1 MIFKY
6 TNIFNEID
14 SESIAAAGGKG
25 ANLGEMTKAGFP
37 VPPGFIINTD
47 AFNDFINNYEGL
59 EKLYNKLDKLK
70 SDNLDEVRK
79 TGILVRKTI
88 ENIYVPVKIEHE
100 VSERLK
106 LFGEKDFFAVRSS
119 ATAEDLPG
127 ASFAGQQ
134 DTFLNIRG
142 IENILINIRKC
153 WVSLFTDR
161 AILYRIEKGFSHR
174 EVKLSAVIQQMIFPD
189 TSGIMFTADPLSGH
203 RNKIS
208 IDAGFGLGEALV
220 SGLITPDLYKV
231 NKKNFSIIK
240 KDVNEKKLQII
251 PVPGGGTKAEN
262 LTKKQSTAQA
272 LTDEQIILLAKM
284 GKKIEDHYGS
294 PQDIEWCFEK
304 DELFI
309 VQSRPITSLFPVPE
323 MTNQEKSLHVYI
335 SFGHFQVM
343 TEPLPPMSHSIIKLF
358 IPPGKKGYEGE
369 YNPFILSA
377 GGRLYFDLSPVLYR
391 RIGRKIL
398 PKMLHSIDPL
408 MAAAVLEVVGRE
420 DFLKGAV
427 VSNYKS
433 GIKTPGKWLLP
444 IFIKSIKVT
453 LWKDSTGRTEEIFN
467 KLKNEINKIKHNL
480 QTVSEGRARL
490 IFGRESV
497 EHILNTLI
505 VVFPHIIP
513 ALLSIKRIHKMFPED
528 AMSDDIIALQRGLKG
543 NVTTEMD
550 LKTGDLADII
560 KESSGLFEILSE
572 SSNIKNTI
580 QDLKNDDRYYRFNE
594 EWMKFIELYGFRGV
608 GEIDISRPRWK
619 DDPSSIIK
627 VIMGSM
633 KDDTKGAHR
642 RHYNKLEKEAE
653 QAADRLMKFVN
664 RGLLGKYRARKL
676 KHLIKDYRNSLPLRE
691 HGKYFLMKLFG
702 IVREV
707 ILETSEKLYA
717 EKRIDKT
724 NDVWFLDYNEL
735 IEAVSNPLEDI
746 QTRIDIRK
754 NEMGLFRDMT
764 PPRVITSDGDIPVA
778 KHNGEFPEGSLPG
791 AGVSA
796 GTVEGVA
803 RVLMDPHSEVLNPG
817 EILVAPFTDPAWTPL
832 FINASAVVIEVGGLM
847 THGSVI
853 AREYGIPAVVSIDN
867 ATKLIRTGQ
876 KIRVNGDL
884 GFVEVIEE

>member
-1 MIFKY
+1 MNYIYTQTFKD
-6 TNIFNEID
+6 ID
-14 SESIAAAGGKG
+14 AGSLGLAGGKG

-37 VPPGFIINTD
+37 IPPGFIINTD
-47 AFNDFINNYEGL
+47 AYTDFINSYEGM
-59 EKLYNKLDKLK
+59 EELYNKIDKLK
-70 SDNLDEVRK
+70 SDNLDNVRK
-79 TGILVRKTI
+79 IGILVREII
-88 ENIYVPVKIEHE
+88 EKIDIPGKLEHE

-106 LFGEKDFFAVRSS
+106 QFGEENCYAVRSS

-134 DTFLNIRG
+134 DTFLNIAG
-142 IENILINIRKC
+142 LENILTNIRKC

-161 AILYRIEKGFSHR
+161 AILYRMEKGFSHR
-174 EVKLSAVIQQMIFPD
+174 EVKLSAVIQRMVFPD
-189 TSGIMFTADPLSGH
+189 TSGILFTADPLTGH

-220 SGLITPDLYKV
+220 SGLITPDLYKI
-231 NKKNFSIIK
+231 NKSDFSIIE
-240 KDVNEKKLQII
+240 KDIKEKKLQII
-251 PVPGGGTKAEN
+251 TLPEGGTKTEK
-262 LTKKQSTAQA
+262 LDDKISISQV
-272 LTDEQIILLAKM
+272 LTDEQIIQLAKM
-284 GKKIEDHYGS
+284 GDKIEAHYGK

-304 DELFI
+304 DDLFI

-323 MTNQEKSLHVYI
+323 MVNKDESLHVYF

-343 TEPLPPMSHSIIKLF
+343 TQPLPPMSHSIIKLF

-377 GGRLYFDLSPVLYR
+377 GGRLYVDLSPVLFR
-391 RIGRKIL
+391 RIGRKII
-398 PKMLHSIDPL
+398 PKMLQSIDPL
-408 MAAAVLEVVGRE
+408 MASAVLEVVGRE

-433 GIKTPGKWLLP
+433 GIKTPAKWLLP
-444 IFIKSIKVT
+444 IFIKGLKVT
-453 LWKDSTGRTEEIFN
+453 LWKDSTGRTEEVFN
-467 KLKNEINKIKHNL
+467 QLNNEINKIKHNL
-480 QTVSEGRARL
+480 QTASEGRDRL
-490 IFGRESV
+490 IIGRESV
-497 EHILNTLI
+497 ENILKTLI

-513 ALLSIKRIHKMFPED
+513 ALLSIKRIHKMFPGD

-550 LKTGDLADII
+550 LETGDLADII

-642 RHYNKLEKEAE
+642 RHYNNLEKEAE
-653 QAADRLMKFVN
+653 QAADRLMEFVN

-717 EKRIDKT
+717 EKRIDNK

-735 IEAVSNPLEDI
+735 IETVSNPLEDVK
-746 QTRIDIRK
+746 TRINIRK
-754 NEMGLFRDMT
+754 KEMNFYRGMT
-764 PPRVITSDGDIPVA
+764 PPRVITSDGEIPVA
-778 KHNGEFPEGSLPG
+778 KHKGEYPEGSLPG

-867 ATKLIRTGQ
+867 ATKLIKTGQ